1 MSTVAGE
8 TELGGADVP
17 VGRSNSGQAN
27 ATYRAVRAVEPGRLE
42 LTELETPEPSPG
54 QVRIRVEACGICHSD
69 TATVEGLFPIS
80 FPRSPGHEVIG
91 RIDAVGEGVTG
102 WMAGQRVGV
111 GYLGGHCGVCARC
124 RRGDFV
130 GCVNQ
135 EVTGVQHD
143 GGYAEVML
151 ARASGLVSVPDEL
164 SSVEA
169 APLLCAGL
177 TTFNALRDS
186 SARSGDL
193 VAILGI
199 GGLGHLGV
207 QYARKMGFRTV
218 AIARGA
224 EKAQL
229 AKELG
234 AHIYL
239 DSTTQDVAAELA
251 ALGGAQ
257 VILATASSAPA
268 MSSAFTGL
276 IPGGQMISV
285 GYDTEPVEVGL
296 ADLLF
301 AERSLVG
308 SLTGSSADN
317 EDTLAFSVLQDVR
330 AKIEVVSLQDAPA
343 GYARMLANQAR
354 FRVVIDMS
362 I

>member
-8 TELGGADVP
+8 TELEGADVP

-69 TATVEGLFPIS
+69 AATVEGLFPIS
-80 FPRSPGHEVIG
+80 FPRAPGHEVIG

-164 SSVEA
+164 SSVDA

-186 SARSGDL
+186 SARPGDL

-239 DSTTQDVAAELA
+239 DSTTQDVAAELT

-285 GYDTEPVEVGL
+285 GYDTEPVQVGL

-330 AKIEVVSLQDAPA
+330 AKIEVVPLQDAPA

>member
-1 MSTVAGE
+1 MSATVG
-8 TELGGADVP
+8 
-17 VGRSNSGQAN
+17 
-27 ATYRAVRAVEPGRLE
+27 TYRAVQAVEQGRLALCE
-42 LTELETPEPSPG
+42 LKSTEPGEG
-54 QVRIRVEACGICHSD
+54 QVRIRVEACGICHTD
-69 TATVEGLFPIS
+69 AATVEGVFPIS
-80 FPRSPGHEVIG
+80 FPRTPGHEVIG
-91 RIDAVGEGVTG
+91 VIEALGDGVADWTI
-102 WMAGQRVGV
+102 GQRVGV

-130 GCVNQ
+130 GCANQ
-135 EVTGVQHD
+135 EITGVQTE

-151 ARASGLVSVPDEL
+151 ARASGLVSVPGEL
-164 SSVEA
+164 SSIEA

-186 SARSGDL
+186 SARAGDV

-229 AKELG
+229 AEDLG

-239 DSTTQDVAAELA
+239 DSTTQDIAAELA

-268 MSSAFTGL
+268 MASAFPGL
-276 IPGGQMISV
+276 APGGQMISV
-285 GYDTEPVEVGL
+285 GVDTAPVEVSL
-296 ADLLF
+296 VDLVF
-301 AERSLVG
+301 GERSLAG

-330 AKIEVVSLQDAPA
+330 ATVEVVSLQDAAA

-354 FRVVIDMS
+354 FRIVIDMS